1 MNYVRSFERPGT
13 IRRKPLVWLLLGG
26 RAGDNNQL
34 LALADALGFP
44 YEVKELRYSLA
55 RRFPLLRRGMNGLAP
70 ESRMTVAQPWPDL
83 VMAVGYASVPIA
95 RFIRQQTGGRAKL
108 VHVGNPRR
116 RLPDFD
122 LQLTT
127 PQYSRA
133 DAQNLVELPFPIG
146 NPARDTQPSLEEL
159 KWLRELPR

>member
-70 ESRMTVAQPWPDL
+70 ESRTTVAPPWPDL
-83 VMAVGYASVPIA
+83 VMAVGYASVPVA
-95 RFIRQQTGGRAKL
+95 NSFASRRAVVRNWSMSAIREGGC
-108 VHVGNPRR
+108 
-116 RLPDFD
+116 
-122 LQLTT
+122 
-127 PQYSRA
+127 
-133 DAQNLVELPFPIG
+133 PIS
-146 NPARDTQPSLEEL
+146 TSS
-159 KWLRELPR
+159 